1 MEQNNRKKNIRY
13 VDKILHAQLVQCYF
27 EMELMQNGD
36 DKRATKDYLK
46 YENKIQNLKKELI
59 SYGNTLEFVPNE
71 GNE

>member
-46 YENKIQNLKKELI
+46 YENKIQNLKKEL
-59 SYGNTLEFVPNE
+59 SPYGNTLEFVPNE
-71 GNE
+71 ENE